1 MRLALLSDIHGNS
14 LALDAVLND
23 IQAHGPIDRYVLVG
37 DYLAIGPDPAGVM
50 ACLLGLPNAVFV
62 RGNTDHDLIHLWS
75 DDLAQAN
82 PPQLPHALGYFIDVM
97 WTRGAVNQPDWLD
110 WLAALPIEQR
120 LTLHDGTRLLAVHAS
135 PCQNDGAGIHP
146 RRSPQQLRESLSGC
160 QADLVVVGHS
170 HIVMNIHVDGMHVVN
185 LGNVSLPMVAAP
197 EYNELRASYV
207 LLESNA
213 HGYHLEHRCVDY
225 DHETVIAL
233 AKERRHPSAER
244 IARYLRG
251 QNLPWW
257 LAA

>member
-50 ACLLGLPNAVFV
+50 ARLLGLSNAVFV

-120 LTLHDGTRLLAVHAS
+120 LTLPDGTRLLAVHAS
-135 PCQNDGAGIHP
+135 PGQHDGAGVHP
-146 RRSPQQLRESLSGC
+146 RRSPEQLRESLAAC
-160 QADLVVVGHS
+160 RRKEHRTRIFRINADLKQTFIKKSAKISAQSVRVPFGFS
-170 HIVMNIHVDGMHVVN
+170 
-185 LGNVSLPMVAAP
+185 VASP
-197 EYNELRASYV
+197 T
-207 LLESNA
+207 
-213 HGYHLEHRCVDY
+213 GC
-225 DHETVIAL
+225 
-233 AKERRHPSAER
+233 
-244 IARYLRG
+244 
-251 QNLPWW
+251 
-257 LAA
+257 

>member
-14 LALDAVLND
+14 LALEAVLSD

-50 ACLLGLPNAVFV
+50 ARLLGLPNAVFV

-82 PPQLPHALGYFIDVM
+82 PTQLPHSLSYFMDIM
-97 WTRGAVNQPDWLD
+97 WTRGAVSQPAWLD

-120 LTLHDGTRLLAVHAS
+120 LTLPDGTRLLAVHAS
-135 PCQNDGAGIHP
+135 PGQHDGAGIHP
-146 RRSPQQLRESLSGC
+146 QRSPEQLRESLAHC
-160 QADLVVVGHS
+160 RADLVVVGHS
-170 HIVMNIHVDGMHVVN
+170 HIVMNIYVDSMHVVN

-213 HGYHLEHRCVDY
+213 HGYHLEHRFVDY
-225 DHETVIAL
+225 DHEAVIAL

-244 IARYLRG
+244 IAHYLRG
-251 QNLPWW
+251 QNPPWW
-257 LAA
+257 LVA